1 MSTTNERRNKRER
14 ERIKVKIHK
23 QFKDKIKGKS
33 NEFVLQELER
43 IRVKYGIEYKQQDGF
58 DNLIIDPVDIEI
70 V

>member
-23 QFKDKIKGKS
+23 QFKDKVKGKS

-43 IRVKYGIEYKQQDGF
+43 IRVKYGIEYKQQGG
-58 DNLIIDPVDIEI
+58 L
-70 V
+70 

>member
-14 ERIKVKIHK
+14 ERIKIKIHK
-23 QFKDKIKGKS
+23 QFKDKIKGRS

-58 DNLIIDPVDIEI
+58 DNLIIDPVDVVI
-70 V
+70 

>member
-23 QFKDKIKGKS
+23 QFKDKVKGKS

-43 IRVKYGIEYKQQDGF
+43 IRVKYGIEYKQQGG
-58 DNLIIDPVDIEI
+58 LIIDPVDVEI

>member
-23 QFKDKIKGKS
+23 QFKDKIKGRS

>member
-14 ERIKVKIHK
+14 ERIKIKIHK

-58 DNLIIDPVDIEI
+58 DNLIIDPVDVVI
-70 V
+70 

>member
-23 QFKDKIKGKS
+23 QFKDKVKGKS

>member
-14 ERIKVKIHK
+14 ERMKIKIDK

-43 IRVKYGIEYKQQDGF
+43 IRVKYGIEYKQQDGIG
-58 DNLIIDPVDIEI
+58 DNLILDPVDIDI
-70 V
+70 